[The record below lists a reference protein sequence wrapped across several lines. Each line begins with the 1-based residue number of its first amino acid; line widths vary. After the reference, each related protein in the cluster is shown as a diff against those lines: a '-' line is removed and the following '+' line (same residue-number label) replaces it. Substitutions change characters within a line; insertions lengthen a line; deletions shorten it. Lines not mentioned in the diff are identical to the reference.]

1 MHKILYCLLT
11 AILGLAGVSSLT
23 SCYDDKGN
31 YNYIDLDEVVIDT
44 TGCGIQ
50 SAYSVGRYD
59 HLTLEPNI
67 LLNGQRV
74 NDDESAPLDYMWT
87 LYTAAMTT
95 SGTLVLDTLG
105 FAPAL
110 DADITTVAGTYRLQ
124 LTVTQRDTGV
134 QTYLQLSCQVEESIT
149 AGWMLLYERADQPG
163 TSDVGLVVNTLV
175 KKNITAAQEREFWNL
190 YSASNQEPI
199 AGTPVRIFRMVND
212 MGGGTDPVTC
222 LTTEDL
228 VNVNN
233 ATFEKTAD
241 FADFFYAAP
250 AVKAPIWYGT
260 SGRSARRCFL
270 INDNAV
276 YTVNYMYNT
285 GGGNYLGNALTA
297 DFGELAAWGSDVSN
311 SCEAVVFDQTNGR
324 FYHLVQYTSQITPF
338 EAQSPTAGFDVN
350 NVNATIQ
357 ASDWGRSDGNAGSAY
372 DYLLMRNGNN
382 RYLAIANFNGNAA
395 DTNVGIGWYDIT
407 NSPGIQDATSITA
420 AFLGEYVLYGS
431 GNKVYNLQYNSSP
444 IATEAWTAPSAE
456 EEVTCVRLQKFYY
469 SVMMLAGILPNPNT
483 VVHIATWNESTREGK
498 LYQYTIDPATGAISG
513 EPRIYTVP
521 GKVGDMNWKYVMEM

>member
-59 HLTLEPNI
+59 HL
-67 LLNGQRV
+67 
-74 NDDESAPLDYMWT
+74 
-87 LYTAAMTT
+87 
-95 SGTLVLDTLG
+95 TLG

-233 ATFEKTAD
+233 ATFEKTVD
-241 FADFFYAAP
+241 FADFFYASRLPSGMALRVEAREDASSSMTMPSIRSTTCTPP
-250 AVKAPIWYGT
+250 AEETTWATRLRPT
-260 SGRSARRCFL
+260 SENWPHGEAMCQTVARPWS
-270 INDNAV
+270 
-276 YTVNYMYNT
+276 
-285 GGGNYLGNALTA
+285 LTRQT
-297 DFGELAAWGSDVSN
+297 DVSII
-311 SCEAVVFDQTNGR
+311 SCNTRHKSPPLKHKVRQRDLMSTM
-324 FYHLVQYTSQITPF
+324 STP
-338 EAQSPTAGFDVN
+338 
-350 NVNATIQ
+350 
-357 ASDWGRSDGNAGSAY
+357 
-372 DYLLMRNGNN
+372 
-382 RYLAIANFNGNAA
+382 
-395 DTNVGIGWYDIT
+395 
-407 NSPGIQDATSITA
+407 
-420 AFLGEYVLYGS
+420 
-431 GNKVYNLQYNSSP
+431 
-444 IATEAWTAPSAE
+444 PS
-456 EEVTCVRLQKFYY
+456 RQ
-469 SVMMLAGILPNPNT
+469 
-483 VVHIATWNESTREGK
+483 
-498 LYQYTIDPATGAISG
+498 ATGDEATAMQALHTTIC
-513 EPRIYTVP
+513 
-521 GKVGDMNWKYVMEM
+521 